1 MLGGRPLI
9 ESGLYWHGYG
19 NQDFNL
25 KVESYLSILM
35 GNTPASIALS
45 SKILTGSDITKSW
58 IWKCPKIGI

>member
-45 SKILTGSDITKSW
+45 SKILTGSDITKS
-58 IWKCPKIGI
+58 